1 MTPIAEVFGPD
12 GLLARHL
19 AGYVP
24 RAGQQRMA
32 VRIELALRN
41 RDWLLVEAGT
51 GTGKTFAYLVPALL
65 SGLKVLISTG
75 TRTLQDQLHGRDLPL
90 LAGALGR
97 PVRIA
102 LLKGRSNYLCNLRL
116 DQSQQQPE
124 LFPRES
130 RGLMGRL
137 RAWAAVTSS
146 GDLAEVAELGESH
159 PLRHE
164 ITATREQC
172 QGARCPRFGGC
183 HVFEARRR
191 ALEAEVV
198 VVNHHLLMA
207 DMLLKEEGFGELLPS
222 VDALVLDEAHLLPDL
237 VAESFGVRLGSRQL
251 ESWLQDLRREHT
263 DAAPGL
269 PVEAALQEVTRHL
282 ARTERRIDW
291 RELDWPLRQA
301 IEALQPALR
310 AAAAALASLETPG
323 GSGLAARATQL
334 AEVVAQLVDPGGVE
348 GARAL
353 ATSARGFAL
362 SLLPYDVSARFRAL
376 LEQHRAGWIFTSATL
391 AVGRDFRHFA
401 ARLGLEAASTLQL
414 ESPFDFERQALLYL
428 PPALPDPASAGYI
441 EAVMQAVWPLLQAA
455 DGGAF
460 LLFTSH
466 RALQAA
472 AQWLRAQQ
480 GMPWP
485 LLVQGDAPREQLLRR
500 FREHGSAVLL
510 GAASFW
516 EGVDVPGLALR
527 LVVIDK
533 LPFVAPDDPVVRA
546 RIEHLQAS
554 GGNPFRDYQLPTAV
568 LALKQGVGRLI
579 RSEEDRGVVMLC
591 DPRLSSRGY
600 GSVFLQSL
608 PPMPATRERGAAVEF
623 LDRL

>member
-1 MTPIAEVFGPD
+1 M
-12 GLLARHL
+12 LARHL
-19 AGYVP
+19 AGYVS
-24 RAGQQRMA
+24 RAGQLRMA
-32 VRIELALRN
+32 TRIELALNN

-75 TRTLQDQLHGRDLPL
+75 TRTLQDQLFARDLPL
-90 LAGALGR
+90 LTGALGR
-97 PVRIA
+97 PVAIA

-116 DQSQQQPE
+116 TQSEQQPE
-124 LFPRES
+124 LFARES
-130 RGLMGRL
+130 RGLLGRVH
-137 RAWAAVTSS
+137 AWAAVTQR
-146 GDLAEVAELGESH
+146 GDLAEVAELGEGH
-159 PLRHE
+159 PLRSE

-172 QGARCPRFGGC
+172 QGARCPRFAGC

-191 ALEAEVV
+191 ALEAQVV

-222 VDALVLDEAHLLPDL
+222 VDALILDEAHLLPDL
-237 VAESFGVRLGSRQL
+237 VAESFGARLSSRQL
-251 ESWLQDLRREHT
+251 ESWLLDLRRDHAEV
-263 DAAPGL
+263 AGGKW
-269 PVEAALQEVTRHL
+269 VEAALHAVTQLLNRE
-282 ARTERRIDW
+282 ERRIDW

-310 AAAAALASLETPG
+310 SAAAALATVESAT
-323 GSGLAARATQL
+323 GSGLAARANL
-334 AEVVAQLVDPGGVE
+334 MADVVAQLADTAGIE

-353 ATSARGFAL
+353 ATQARGFTL

-391 AVGRDFRHFA
+391 AVGKDFRHFA
-401 ARLGLEAASTLQL
+401 TRLGLEEASTLQI

-428 PPALPDPASAGYI
+428 PPALPDPAHSGYLD
-441 EAVMQAVWPLLQAA
+441 AVMKALWPVLQAA

-466 RALQAA
+466 RALQGA
-472 AQWLRAQQ
+472 AQWLRTQPAF
-480 GMPWP
+480 PWP
-485 LLVQGDAPREQLLRR
+485 LLVQGEAPREQLLRR

-554 GGNPFRDYQLPTAV
+554 GGNPFRDFQLPTAV

-591 DPRLSSRGY
+591 DPRLTSRGY

-608 PPMPATRERGAAVEF
+608 PPMPATRDTAVAVDF
-623 LDRL
+623 LDQL